1 MKQELSPQWTVTG
14 TERVRGHERE
24 LTMRMATAPIGS
36 LALDPQNRRLF
47 AVMQDKYGGKTL
59 TQEEAMTELWN
70 MQSVKQLFQGIQT
83 ARGLTEAL
91 YVTASGKVIE
101 GNERLT
107 ALLHI
112 KMALDAGDVYNEPET
127 PELERLINGIP
138 VKVLP
143 DDITSR
149 EITMMLAD
157 MHLGGKDPWD
167 SVNQANHIYEMH
179 EVLGIPVEDIAY
191 RLRKSKPWVYQKLTS
206 FRWAREHFDRSNR
219 WAKTGEFSY
228 FEELYK
234 KKGAIRDA
242 GLDVNDDDDRH
253 RFMDWVA
260 QENIPRAL
268 DVRKL
273 PKVMSYDETR
283 ELLYNGEGQRAFTV
297 LAQYD
302 ASESGPRFAAMER
315 MNRQLDRMTWHEY
328 RMIANS
334 ETHRQLISDTIA
346 KLQRALETVENTEW
360 ELDE

>member
-1 MKQELSPQWTVTG
+1 MKQELSPQGTITG

-24 LTMRMATAPIGS
+24 LTMRMATVPIDS
-36 LALDPQNRRLF
+36 LTLDPQNRRLF
-47 AVMQDKYGGKTL
+47 AVMQDKYDGETL
-59 TQEEAMTELWN
+59 TQEEAMAELWN

-112 KMALDAGDVYNEPET
+112 KMALDAGDVYNELET
-127 PELERLINGIP
+127 PDLERLINSIP

-179 EVLGIPVEDIAY
+179 EILGIPVEDIAY
-191 RLRKSKPWVYQKLTS
+191 RLRKSKPWVYQKLTA

-219 WAKTGEFSY
+219 WANTGEFSY

-242 GLDVNDDDDRH
+242 GLDVNDDNDRH